1 MTGWFQVSTLKKTSL
16 SSSKITPKQAPEL
29 VIFATPLKGIN
40 LDIVGWD

>member
-1 MTGWFQVSTLKKTSL
+1 MTGWFQVSKENITQLEQDYPQTS
-16 SSSKITPKQAPEL
+16 PEL